1 MRQASPVR
9 CGVVDPRVSR
19 TRAAV
24 LRTATDLLVE
34 GGPSAV
40 TIDAIV
46 ARSGVAKSTIYR
58 HWQSRDEVLLSVIE
72 SCAPQLPEPDP
83 DADVVESLREVVR
96 SVVDSLNDPEW
107 ARMLPA
113 LLMLKNHEAG
123 IKAIDERLEHEQ
135 DMVVATLIERAV
147 KEGVLESGIDV
158 PTASAHLL
166 GPLLFAHLT
175 ESVPLDTAFADRTL
189 ERFLVAYRPS

>member
-1 MRQASPVR
+1 M
-9 CGVVDPRVSR
+9 SR

-34 GGPSAV
+34 GGPYAV

-58 HWQSRDEVLLSVIE
+58 HWQSRDEVLLAVIE

-83 DADVVESLREVVR
+83 DTDVVDALREVMHAMVGA
-96 SVVDSLNDPEW
+96 LNDPEW
-107 ARMLPA
+107 ARVVPA

-135 DMVVATLIERAV
+135 DMVVTMLIERAV
-147 KEGVLESGIDV
+147 KEGVLASGLDV
-158 PTASAHLL
+158 QEAITMLL

-175 ESVPLDTAFADRTL
+175 ESVPLDEPFADRTL
-189 ERFLVAYRPS
+189 DRFLLAYRP